1 MWKPIG
7 YLSLLCGV
15 FVTLLITLSIVGFKA
30 GT

>member
-7 YLSLLCGV
+7 YLSLLCSV
-15 FVTLLITLSIVGFKA
+15 FVALLITLSIVGFKA